1 MRHGRSKAA
10 RKTLKYFERTVNL
23 KSKPYYS
30 VLLDATFLTAMI
42 RITTNT
48 SNSDTVTSNSQH
60 QQNDSSD
67 EIASRI
73 ERVLQVGGGGT
84 GSHHQG
90 SRHDNENDHG
100 NYQHNDSNDNNTNTG
115 TATTRYNVRYFI
127 PQEAVTELELIVASL
142 KEKSTMTKK
151 KKKCREYLQKAQLF
165 IDALD
170 WIHRNS
176 YSKKQ
181 KKCLP

>member
-48 SNSDTVTSNSQH
+48 SNADTVTSNSQH

-73 ERVLQVGGGGT
+73 ERVLQVGGGT
-84 GSHHQG
+84 GRHQHG
-90 SRHDNENDHG
+90 SRLDNDNDNDHS
-100 NYQHNDSNDNNTNTG
+100 NHQHNDYNDTNTNTG
-115 TATTRYNVRYFI
+115 TTTTRYNVRYFI

-151 KKKCREYLQKAQLF
+151 KKKMSRIFTKST
-165 IDALD
+165 I
-170 WIHRNS
+170 IH
-176 YSKKQ
+176 
-181 KKCLP
+181 